1 VSSRVPWRRFLVEG
15 AVIVVSILF
24 AFGID
29 AWWAERQER
38 RVLLEVEERLRAQ
51 MSENRAFLITENRRA
66 SEAVA
71 RLDAVSEAISP
82 QPEPMPSDSLVRF
95 LTPGLIMQEVELE
108 VSAVDELLTS
118 ASLDLQGR
126 SELYRLLVA
135 YRTRVDRY
143 GRVIPGFIEAR
154 SRVYD
159 RLYSLSPSRGRAAL
173 HPGGPGV
180 LRARTHRSC
189 RFDCGDHRTATDP
202 LVPSTS
208 EVVFGR
214 QREWL
219 RALRRNCC
227 CQHVSC
233 GGSAR
238 GALACKRVLQ
248 QNSKA
253 VRRKWIPH

>member
-1 VSSRVPWRRFLVEG
+1 MSSRVPWRRFLVEG

-82 QPEPMPSDSLVRF
+82 QPELMPSDSLVRF

-108 VSAVDELLTS
+108 VSAVDELLNS

-143 GRVIPGFIEAR
+143 GRVIPGFVEAR

-159 RLYSLSPSRGRAAL
+159 RLYSLSPWPPL
-173 HPGGPGV
+173 VGPGTDFPINVTSV
-180 LRARTHRSC
+180 LSDHHLESLVGEL
-189 RFDCGDHRTATDP
+189 RFIQA
-202 LVPSTS
+202 V
-208 EVVFGR
+208 
-214 QREWL
+214 
-219 RALRRNCC
+219 
-227 CQHVSC
+227 
-233 GGSAR
+233 R
-238 GALACKRVLQ
+238 GYYGQELIALADSIVVTIGPQPSR
-248 QNSKA
+248 
-253 VRRKWIPH
+253 